1 MIHDASDHGVS
12 KEPMNPLQTALEKF
26 ENIALFLQLGLP
38 STLIRHENGTFPTS
52 KRRNL
57 KTPALSFSADRKP
70 FENGSFRERWRHDK
84 QMMSPARVFVER
96 KSIMTGDCCLSKFL
110 QHTVD

>member
-57 KTPALSFSADRKP
+57 KTPALSFNLWTENSLKTEV
-70 FENGSFRERWRHDK
+70 FEIDDVTINR
-84 QMMSPARVFVER
+84 
-96 KSIMTGDCCLSKFL
+96 
-110 QHTVD
+110 

>member
-12 KEPMNPLQTALEKF
+12 KEPMNPLQTVLEKF

-52 KRRNL
+52 KQRNL
-57 KTPALSFSADRKP
+57 KTPALRLVCTGNCLKTEV
-70 FENGSFRERWRHDK
+70 FEIDDVTINR
-84 QMMSPARVFVER
+84 
-96 KSIMTGDCCLSKFL
+96 
-110 QHTVD
+110 